1 MWRPHSLRWCL
12 NVAFR
17 FARADNASRTKAGKA
32 FGLRSHK
39 YSCLMFIYSVALH
52 DFSILLPNFAMM
64 SSHSPALSFSF
75 LLSRFIGRARICVS
89 SDAHML
95 GHFLIVF
102 HIKQPCLMWSCTG
115 TAHVKISG
123 QLGLGRGKADT
134 CLPYK

>member
-1 MWRPHSLRWCL
+1 MET
-12 NVAFR
+12 VAFR
-17 FARADNASRTKAGKA
+17 FAKADNASCTKAGKA
-32 FGLRSHK
+32 FAPRSHK
-39 YSCLMFIYSVALH
+39 YSCLMFIYSVALQ

-64 SSHSPALSFSF
+64 SSHSPALSLSPSFS
-75 LLSRFIGRARICVS
+75 LGFIGRARICMS

-123 QLGLGRGKADT
+123 QLGPGRGKADI